1 MADCSEA
8 IERAFTSPDLTSE
21 SKSTPKPL
29 ADHPTVKDKRRLTTK
44 ISASVETPLSSQWA
58 WLRSRIHSKS
68 LEHRRVNRDV
78 KAKVEKEEESI
89 DVVPVSRLHS
99 LAGAKGSDSLVES
112 GMTSAIE
119 YGFTDKVL
127 GAGTSTSRQAKNAV
141 LSVLQGAVKRIS
153 PEPET
158 GTGSDNHHVRPR
170 RRSQRKSVDN
180 QMEIMSAYWESFYKF
195 HGRYPVPVVGNGASS
210 SDNAQPDDRQRS
222 PGAESRQSTSSEFD
236 EDKASH
242 GLWGMALDEL
252 RDLHHEMSV
261 QVKELSDVLI
271 NLLTERDLLQLEKEV
286 RNDFIAATLRLR
298 QLIHSQ
304 KSRSTSSGQLKFK
317 LKRNKQASNQ
327 EESKIIETKVPY
339 VLNPMG
345 LDVKTIQLLTKVVE
359 AMCSGSSALPNR
371 MQDYILQS
379 VSLDENKS

>member
-1 MADCSEA
+1 M
-8 IERAFTSPDLTSE
+8 
-21 SKSTPKPL
+21 
-29 ADHPTVKDKRRLTTK
+29 
-44 ISASVETPLSSQWA
+44 
-58 WLRSRIHSKS
+58 
-68 LEHRRVNRDV
+68 
-78 KAKVEKEEESI
+78 EKEEESI

-195 HGRYPVPVVGNGASS
+195 HGRYPVPTVGDGASS

-242 GLWGMALDEL
+242 GECGIPRGKALL
-252 RDLHHEMSV
+252 
-261 QVKELSDVLI
+261 DV
-271 NLLTERDLLQLEKEV
+271 
-286 RNDFIAATLRLR
+286 FLRLV
-298 QLIHSQ
+298 
-304 KSRSTSSGQLKFK
+304 GYGF
-317 LKRNKQASNQ
+317 
-327 EESKIIETKVPY
+327 
-339 VLNPMG
+339 G
-345 LDVKTIQLLTKVVE
+345 
-359 AMCSGSSALPNR
+359 
-371 MQDYILQS
+371 
-379 VSLDENKS
+379 